1 MSDGAQIWG
10 RWKLIGRKMTI
21 VFFLFYYFLCV
32 NLRHF
37 FVSFSLSLCWLNERE
52 RRRKDFNF
60 LSYQSLVV
68 WAGNSNLKRFFDF
81 QKATGPSNDISPK
94 KNEGGNCWK
103 KRWQVASLPE
113 MFLCV
118 WYIYPPPLPPPP
130 LNTIEVESIII
141 LCRRRGSC
149 RRWKPG
155 SGLTRG
161 EKKVHIK
168 NRRVEKKG
176 ELKTWQF
183 KEWSLRWMVY
193 KRKLVLL
200 RVICVAT
207 IFGFF
212 LHTRKRVQK
221 RENNKK
227 KSFQF
232 LNPDNTKK
240 VSGFFFFLSSCRVS
254 ARRYNRSPSEYV
266 L

>member
-1 MSDGAQIWG
+1 VCGIF
-10 RWKLIGRKMTI
+10 I
-21 VFFLFYYFLCV
+21 
-32 NLRHF
+32 
-37 FVSFSLSLCWLNERE
+37 
-52 RRRKDFNF
+52 
-60 LSYQSLVV
+60 
-68 WAGNSNLKRFFDF
+68 
-81 QKATGPSNDISPK
+81 
-94 KNEGGNCWK
+94 
-103 KRWQVASLPE
+103 
-113 MFLCV
+113 
-118 WYIYPPPLPPPP
+118 PPPPPPPP

-161 EKKVHIK
+161 EKKAHIK

-221 RENNKK
+221 RENNKTK
-227 KSFQF
+227 KKFQF

-254 ARRYNRSPSEYV
+254 ARRYNRSPSECLVVDLDASWHYFFSF